1 MIIVIGATGHVGT
14 ELVCQLAERGE
25 NVRALVRS
33 PAKATK
39 LPTTADMVVGDLE
52 NLPSLLKAYHGA
64 DRLFLLVPGIEHET
78 ARTALLAARET
89 GIKRIV
95 YLSSYAVAIAPLPP
109 MGCWHHEREQLI
121 RASGIAATF
130 LRPVG
135 FATNTFDW
143 MQTLR
148 ESGYVLDPTGPG
160 RAALIDPAD
169 IAAVATVALTEDG
182 HAGKAYTLTGGEALT
197 VAEQVAII
205 SAVIGREIAVRDVA
219 SPEEVVR
226 FRYPNGAP
234 PSLAAALVEGLRSM
248 RSDRRGL
255 ITTTVQNLVGRPPR
269 SFRQWCEANAAAL
282 RSVVD
287 GER

>member
-1 MIIVIGATGHVGT
+1 MIVVTGATGRVGT
-14 ELVCQLAERGE
+14 ELVCQLLERGE
-25 NVRALVRS
+25 NVRAFVRS
-33 PAKATK
+33 PSKAAK
-39 LPTTADMVVGDLE
+39 LPTTTDVVVGDLE
-52 NLPSLLKAYHGA
+52 DLSSLLNACQGA
-64 DRLFLLVPGIEHET
+64 DSLFLLAPGIEHEM

-95 YLSSYAVAIAPLPP
+95 YLSSYAVAIAPLPS
-109 MGCWHHEREQLI
+109 MGRWHHEREQLI

-135 FATNTFDW
+135 FTTNTFDW

-169 IAAVATVALTEDG
+169 IAAVATAALTEDG
-182 HAGKAYTLTGGEALT
+182 HAGKAYTLTGREALT

-219 SPEEVVR
+219 SPEEAVR

-234 PSLAAALVEGLRSM
+234 PSLAAALIEGLRSM
-248 RSDRRGL
+248 RSDTTGL
-255 ITTTVQNLVGRPPR
+255 LTTTVQDLTGRPPR
-269 SFRQWCEANAAAL
+269 SFRQWCEANADAL
-282 RSVVD
+282 EGVVD
-287 GER
+287 AES

>member
-1 MIIVIGATGHVGT
+1 MIVVTGATGRVGT
-14 ELVCQLAERGE
+14 ELVCQLLERGE
-25 NVRALVRS
+25 NVRAFVRS
-33 PAKATK
+33 PSKAAK
-39 LPTTADMVVGDLE
+39 LPTTTDVVVGDLE
-52 NLPSLLKAYHGA
+52 DLSSLLNACQGA
-64 DRLFLLVPGIEHET
+64 DSLFLLAPGIEHEM

-95 YLSSYAVAIAPLPP
+95 YLSSYAVAIAPLPS
-109 MGCWHHEREQLI
+109 MGRWHHEREQLI

-135 FATNTFDW
+135 FTTNTFDW

-169 IAAVATVALTEDG
+169 IAAVATAALTEDG
-182 HAGKAYTLTGGEALT
+182 HAGKAYTLTGREALT

-219 SPEEVVR
+219 SPEEAVR

-234 PSLAAALVEGLRSM
+234 PSLAAALIEGLRSM
-248 RSDRRGL
+248 RSDTTGL
-255 ITTTVQNLVGRPPR
+255 VTTTVQDLTGRPPR
-269 SFRQWCEANAAAL
+269 SFRQWCEANADAL
-282 RSVVD
+282 EGVVD
-287 GER
+287 AES